1 MPDVFTPEKRS
12 LVMSAIRGRGN
23 QSTEV
28 RLAQLFRLNR
38 ITGWRRDL
46 ALPGRPD
53 FAFRRERVAV
63 FVDGCFWHGCPRHFK
78 RPKSSRKFWDEKIA
92 RNKAR
97 DAKVGRELRRLGW
110 KVLRI
115 WEHALTHRKTVKTL
129 QRVESALHQRR
140 QPRKNGSDD
149 TGRFLVPA

>member
-1 MPDVFTPEKRS
+1 MPDVFTAEKRS
-12 LVMSAIRGRGN
+12 LVMSAIRSRGN

-28 RLAQLFRLNR
+28 RLAQLLRLNR
-38 ITGWRRDL
+38 ITGWRRNL

-63 FVDGCFWHGCPRHFK
+63 FVDGCFWHGCPKHFT

-97 DAKVGRELRRLGW
+97 DAKVNRELRRVGW
-110 KVLRI
+110 SVIRI
-115 WEHALTHRKTVKTL
+115 WEHALSVR
-129 QRVESALHQRR
+129 ESAKTITRLRR
-140 QPRKNGSDD
+140 ALG
-149 TGRFLVPA
+149 

>member
-1 MPDVFTPEKRS
+1 MADVFTAEKRA
-12 LVMSAIRGRGN
+12 LVMSAIRSRGN

-28 RLAQLFRLNR
+28 RLAQLLRLNR
-38 ITGWRRDL
+38 ITGWRRNL

-53 FAFRRERVAV
+53 FAFRKERVAV
-63 FVDGCFWHGCPRHFK
+63 FVDGCFWHGCPKHFK

-97 DAKVGRELRRLGW
+97 DAKVGRELRKLGW

-115 WEHALTHRKTVKTL
+115 WEHALSRREAVKSL
-129 QRVESALHQRR
+129 RRVERALSRSR
-140 QPRKNGSDD
+140 
-149 TGRFLVPA
+149 